1 MSPYIFPGIIGIDDV
16 VASVFN
22 IEKSML
28 KKRTRKMEVVQARQ
42 VAMRWRKM
50 NTKQS
55 LQKIAEEYGD
65 FDHAT
70 VLWATKTIDN
80 FIKIYPTWR
89 EKVAKVENM
98 LPRSVE
104 NN

>member
-1 MSPYIFPGIIGIDDV
+1 MTAYIFPGIKDIDDA
-16 VASVFN
+16 VASIFN

-28 KKRTRKMEVVQARQ
+28 KKHTRKMEVVQARQ

-55 LQKIAEEYGD
+55 LQRIAKEYGD

-70 VLWATKTIDN
+70 VLWAIKTIN
-80 FIKIYPTWR
+80 NLMEIYPEWR

-98 LPRSVE
+98 LPRSFEV
-104 NN
+104 N